1 MVGLIGGSGFY
12 QFFEGKRKE
21 IKIKTKYG
29 WPSDKITLGELFGK
43 KIAFLPRHG
52 QGHKIPPHKI
62 PYQANIA
69 AFKKIGVERIIAPC
83 AVGSLKTKIRPG
95 DFVICNQFI
104 DRTKKRN
111 DTFFDG
117 PEVAHLEMADP
128 YCSQLRKLAVDQAKK
143 MKLRVHP
150 QGTAVVV
157 EGPRFSTSAE
167 SLWFSKMGW
176 DVVGMTQYP
185 EAVLAGELG
194 ICYLNISL
202 VTDYDVG
209 IYASASRRTKVEPV
223 SIKQV
228 LDNFRKNIEKLKNL
242 ISLII
247 KNIPE
252 KRICDCRL
260 KAERAAMN

>member
-1 MVGLIGGSGFY
+1 MIGLIGGSGFY
-12 QFFEGKRKE
+12 KFFTGKSRE

-29 WPSDKITLGELFGK
+29 WPSDKITIGALFGK
-43 KIAFLPRHG
+43 KVAFLPRHG
-52 QGHKIPPHKI
+52 RGHKIPPHQI

-95 DFVICNQFI
+95 DFVVCNQFI

-111 DTFFDG
+111 DTFFEG
-117 PEVAHLEMADP
+117 PKVAHLEMADP
-128 YCSQLRKLAVDQAKK
+128 YCSQLRKIAVGQAKK
-143 MKLRVHP
+143 MKLRIHP
-150 QGTAVVV
+150 QGTAVVI

-209 IYASASRRTKVEPV
+209 VYAKTKAESV
-223 SIKQV
+223 SVKQV
-228 LDNFRKNIEKLKNL
+228 LDNFGKNIEKLKNL

-252 KRICDCRL
+252 KRTCACQL
-260 KAERAAMN
+260 KTERSAMN

>member
-1 MVGLIGGSGFY
+1 MIGLIGGSGFY
-12 QFFEGKRKE
+12 QFFEKGGKE

-29 WPSDKITLGELFGK
+29 WPSDKITLADLFGK
-43 KIAFLPRHG
+43 KVAFLPRHG
-52 QGHKIPPHKI
+52 REHKIPPHQI

-69 AFKKIGVERIIAPC
+69 AFKEIGVGRIIAPC
-83 AVGSLKTKIRPG
+83 AVGSLKEKIRPG
-95 DFVICNQFI
+95 DLVFCDQFI
-104 DRTKKRN
+104 DRTRKRK
-111 DTFFDG
+111 DTFFNG
-117 PEVAHLEMADP
+117 PKVAHLEMADP
-128 YCSQLRKLAVDQAKK
+128 YCSQLRKIAVDQAKK

-150 QGTAVVV
+150 RGTVVAV

-176 DVVGMTQYP
+176 DVVNMTQYP
-185 EAVLAGELG
+185 EMVLAAEMG

-202 VTDYDVG
+202 VTDYDAGV
-209 IYASASRRTKVEPV
+209 YSQKKVEPV

-228 LDNFRKNIEKLKNL
+228 LDNFRKNTEKLKNL

-260 KAERAAMN
+260 KSERARM

>member
-1 MVGLIGGSGFY
+1 MIGLIGGSGFY
-12 QFFEGKRKE
+12 KFFTGKNKE

-29 WPSDKITLGELFGK
+29 WPSDKIIIGTLFGK
-43 KIAFLPRHG
+43 KVAFLPRHG
-52 QGHKIPPHKI
+52 RKHTIPPHKI
-62 PYQANIA
+62 NYQANIA
-69 AFKKIGVERIIAPC
+69 ALKQLGVSRIIAPC

-95 DFVICNQFI
+95 DFVFCDQFV

-111 DTFFDG
+111 DTFFGG
-117 PEVAHLEMADP
+117 PKVVHLEMADP
-128 YCSQLRKLAVDQAKK
+128 YCSQLRKIAAGQAEK
-143 MKLRVHP
+143 MKLRFHP
-150 QGTAVVV
+150 KGTAVVI

-167 SLWFSKMGW
+167 SLWFSKMDW

-185 EAVLAGELG
+185 EAVLAGEMG

-209 IYASASRRTKVEPV
+209 IYSQKKVAPV
-223 SIKQV
+223 SVKQV
-228 LDNFRKNIEKLKNL
+228 LDNFGKNIEKLKNL

-252 KRICDCRL
+252 KKTCDCRL